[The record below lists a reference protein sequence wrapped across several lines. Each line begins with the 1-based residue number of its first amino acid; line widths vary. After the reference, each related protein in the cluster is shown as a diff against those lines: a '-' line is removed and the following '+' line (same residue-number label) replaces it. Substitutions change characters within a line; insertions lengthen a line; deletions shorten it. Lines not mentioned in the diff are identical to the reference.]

1 MLYIIGFVVA
11 IVGAGYFFSG
21 MLSQRARDKHAI
33 KNYSDDAYAQQYIQ
47 HNYHHQNHSPF

>member
-11 IVGAGYFFSG
+11 VVAAGYFFSG

-47 HNYHHQNHSPF
+47 HNYHHQNHGPF